1 MKLFLESQDT
11 DIWDIV
17 ENGPFTPT
25 IAGPVPNSRIPKPKA
40 DWTTEEK
47 HKVLQNSKA
56 KYYLTCALGRAEYDK
71 IVGKETAKEIWDT
84 LQTAHDGT
92 D

>member
-1 MKLFLESQDT
+1 MAKQNSVTFLPEGASSNRPPGFNGEHYYYWKNQMKLFLESQDT

-25 IAGPVPNSRIPKPKA
+25 IPGPVPNSRIPKPKA

-47 HKVLQNSKA
+47 HKVLQ
-56 KYYLTCALGRAEYDK
+56 
-71 IVGKETAKEIWDT
+71 
-84 LQTAHDGT
+84 
-92 D
+92 